1 MALAPVLAALV
12 DAGVANVRGDREAS
26 AAALATAEQSA
37 VAAEMRLHAAVARR
51 WRGAVVGGDE
61 GCRMVESGDA
71 FLRAEGIA
79 MPEKM
84 AAALVPGFS

>member
-1 MALAPVLAALV
+1 
-12 DAGVANVRGDREAS
+12 
-26 AAALATAEQSA
+26 
-37 VAAEMRLHAAVARR
+37 
-51 WRGAVVGGDE
+51 
-61 GCRMVESGDA
+61 MVESGDA